1 MKMIIGGKKAGASDG
16 AEKKVI
22 NPTTLKVI
30 DTVPAATEEDVK
42 QAIQEAKEGQKEWA
56 EVPLCERVNIIRRFN
71 KLFLENKEWFLE
83 MGPKEIGKCK
93 SDVDDE
99 IGSAA
104 TIAEHFCNI
113 APAFKTETFPPGDTP
128 GTEHNLMITVREPY
142 GVCACILPYNF
153 PIEMFMH
160 KTVPALLMGNSIVI
174 KPASDT
180 CLVDIKMAELL
191 LEAGV
196 TPKAVNLVTGSGAT
210 IGDWLTTNP
219 DVGVVTFTGSTAVG
233 KQIGANCG
241 ANLIPLV
248 SELGGN
254 DSLVI
259 LDDADIDYAVEQ
271 AVYGR
276 KMNSGQVCCSN
287 KRILVQNSIKDE
299 FAEKLKKA
307 LEGLTVGNPFDD
319 VSYGTLVSVK
329 AARDVEDSIKQV
341 LEEGGKLLTGGKR
354 FNETMVEPTL
364 VDVNRDNVV
373 AKNLEIFGP
382 VWSMIGFDT
391 DDDAIEISNQSDY
404 GLSGGVITKDMNR
417 GMHVAHMMD
426 TGTVIIN
433 GSGLYRT
440 AGQAFGGNHDSGIGR
455 EGGAYSFANMT
466 KIKTIVL
473 SGCYK

>member
-1 MKMIIGGKKAGASDG
+1 MIIGGRKVSSSDG
-16 AEKKVI
+16 AVKKVFD
-22 NPTTLKVI
+22 PATLEVI

-42 QAIQEAKEGQKEWA
+42 LAIQEAKEGQKEWG
-56 EVPLCERVNIIRRFN
+56 EMPLYERVKIIRRFN
-71 KLFLENKEWFLE
+71 ELFLENKEWFLE
-83 MGPKEIGKCK
+83 MGPKEIGKSQ
-93 SDVDDE
+93 SDVNDE
-99 IGSAA
+99 IGSAT

-160 KTVPALLMGNSIVI
+160 KTVPALLMGNSVVI

-180 CLVDIKMAELL
+180 CLVGIKMAELL
-191 LEAGV
+191 VEAGV
-196 TPKAVNLVTGSGAT
+196 PPKAVNVVTGSGAT

-233 KQIGANCG
+233 KKIGANCG
-241 ANLIPLV
+241 EHLIPLV

-254 DSLVI
+254 DALVI
-259 LDDADIDYAVEQ
+259 LDDADLDYAVEQ
-271 AVYGR
+271 TVYGR

-287 KRILVQNSIKDE
+287 KRILVQNSIKE
-299 FAEKLKKA
+299 AFTEKLIKA
-307 LEGLTVGNPFDD
+307 LQALKVGNPFDD

-329 AARDVEDSIKQV
+329 AAKDVEDSIHQV

-354 FNETMVEPTL
+354 FQETMVEPTL
-364 VDVNRDNVV
+364 IDVDRENTV

-391 DDDAIEISNQSDY
+391 DEDAIDIANQSDY
-404 GLSGGVITKDMNR
+404 GLSGGVITKDMSR
-417 GMHVAHMMD
+417 GIHIARRMD
-426 TGTVIIN
+426 TGSVIVN

-466 KIKTIVL
+466 KVKTIVL